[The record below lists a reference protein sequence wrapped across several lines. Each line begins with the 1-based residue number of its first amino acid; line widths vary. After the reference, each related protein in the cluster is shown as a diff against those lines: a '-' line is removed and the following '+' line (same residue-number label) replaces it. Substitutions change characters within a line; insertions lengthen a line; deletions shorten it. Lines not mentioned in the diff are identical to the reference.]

1 MGLLKI
7 NKKNFKLDRIPL
19 KTVRPFIIDE
29 VVLSDTSL
37 DPSDEEDLSIFL
49 KQKVAFIDLLINWL
63 IDKLVD

>member
-1 MGLLKI
+1 MLKI